1 MGTVSGK
8 TLQVIVAVIVELLF
22 GICIM
27 NERKIVWTIG
37 HSTRPFEEFTALLAE
52 HQIQHLID
60 IRRFPGSRRFPQYNK
75 DTLARALPELGIEY
89 THLEGLGGRRN
100 PRPDSINTAW
110 RVSAFRG
117 YADYMETDEFK
128 KAVAELESVAFISRC
143 VYMCSE
149 AVWWSCHRALVSDY
163 LKVRD
168 WKVIHILTKD
178 KDQEH
183 PYTKAAT
190 IIHGALQYTL

>member
-37 HSTRPFEEFTALLAE
+37 HSTRPFEEFTELLAE

-89 THLEGLGGRRN
+89 THLEGLGGSVPFAVMRTTWKRTSLKRRSPN
-100 PRPDSINTAW
+100 WN
-110 RVSAFRG
+110 
-117 YADYMETDEFK
+117 
-128 KAVAELESVAFISRC
+128 L
-143 VYMCSE
+143 
-149 AVWWSCHRALVSDY
+149 
-163 LKVRD
+163 
-168 WKVIHILTKD
+168 
-178 KDQEH
+178 
-183 PYTKAAT
+183 
-190 IIHGALQYTL
+190 

>member
-1 MGTVSGK
+1 M
-8 TLQVIVAVIVELLF
+8 ID
-22 GICIM
+22 
-27 NERKIVWTIG
+27 RKIVWTIG
-37 HSTRPFEEFTALLAE
+37 HSTRPFEEFADLLVE
-52 HQIQHLID
+52 HQIQQLID
-60 IRRFPGSRRFPQYNK
+60 IRRYPGSRKFPQYNK
-75 DTLARALPELGIEY
+75 ETLAKSLAELGIRY
-89 THLEGLGGRRN
+89 THIEGLGGRRN
-100 PRPDSINTAW
+100 PRPDSINMAW
-110 RVSAFRG
+110 RVRAFRG

-128 KAVAELESVAFISRC
+128 NSVNKLELLASSSRC

-163 LKVRD
+163 LKMRG
-168 WKVIHILTKD
+168 WEVIHILSKD